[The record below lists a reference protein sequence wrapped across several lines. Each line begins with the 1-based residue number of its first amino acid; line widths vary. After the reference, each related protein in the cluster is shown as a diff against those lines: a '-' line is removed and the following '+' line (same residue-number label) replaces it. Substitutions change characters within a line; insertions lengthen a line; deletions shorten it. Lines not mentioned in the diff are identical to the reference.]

1 MKKFSAID
9 YQGETVFNIRF
20 FVEVRKESD
29 SPIWEYKK
37 LAVDF
42 APSKNMYRI
51 SGKKN
56 TWHSLTALQGRLDN
70 SQVVSKAEL
79 LLENRIKREG
89 WDMDDTIFW
98 SVYL

>member
-1 MKKFSAID
+1 MKKFSAIE

-20 FVEVRKESD
+20 FVEVRKYD
-29 SPIWEYKK
+29 SPVLEYQKI
-37 LAVDF
+37 AVDF

-89 WDMDDTIFW
+89 WDMDDKIFW